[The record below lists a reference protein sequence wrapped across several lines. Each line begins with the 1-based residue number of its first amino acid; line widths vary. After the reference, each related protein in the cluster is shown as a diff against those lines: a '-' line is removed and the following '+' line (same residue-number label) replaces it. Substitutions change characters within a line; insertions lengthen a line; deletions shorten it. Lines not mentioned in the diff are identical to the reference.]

1 MFFCV
6 DIFFISLEYIPS
18 SDIVVSRDN
27 SFVYL
32 SKKLRDTEFSK
43 VATPFY
49 IPTSRA

>member
-6 DIFFISLEYIPS
+6 DIFFISLEYMPS

-32 SKKLRDTEFSK
+32 FKKLRDTEFSE
-43 VATPFY
+43 VAAPFC
-49 IPTSRA
+49 IPTSHA